1 MASGMPGVSRS
12 QTEMVASGVTS
23 RGEKPVPPVVRMR
36 LTGSMASHRDFKL
49 IHTMWLVRPEN
60 GLKPTALA
68 QLNEQVLK
76 ICRDFMQRQH
86 LAGPSDIYDNTV
98 VLFIQDTPLSSQM
111 LAHAENLMACLEE
124 EAFPVSFGFFT
135 NQPDTSSV
143 RKSFLLYQNHLK
155 NARILYPA
163 SAFLSQAELSFTADC
178 AETIARGEA
187 MVRQV
192 TAPIEPLLHTDS
204 TIQEDRSE
212 QRSAFCERHAGTH
225 HPAS

>member
-1 MASGMPGVSRS
+1 
-12 QTEMVASGVTS
+12 
-23 RGEKPVPPVVRMR
+23 
-36 LTGSMASHRDFKL
+36 
-49 IHTMWLVRPEN
+49 
-60 GLKPTALA
+60 
-68 QLNEQVLK
+68 
-76 ICRDFMQRQH
+76 
-86 LAGPSDIYDNTV
+86 
-98 VLFIQDTPLSSQM
+98 M

-204 TIQEDRSE
+204 TIQEDLLATLSVYLLDAQANVSRTAELLYLHKNTVKYRLHKINSLLGYRVTKMPE
-212 QRSAFCERHAGTH
+212 SNQLYTALAVRRLLDGQ
-225 HPAS
+225 